1 MQSAQYSK
9 PFRNYAR
16 QIFLIGQVYKE
27 RNAARSDVDDYLLK
41 MKKSIISMSLS
52 YSHISKLKQKVDNL
66 VSWERKYAR
75 FFRTEDGLTEEL
87 KSHLAVLED
96 ELRNEKEEKMRITSE
111 SQEKVQEITES
122 MQEMKDK
129 MKHLHMEKAKR
140 QHRLKI
146 LEQKIT
152 GKVDRDG
159 YFNS

>member
-9 PFRNYAR
+9 PFRDYAK

-27 RNAARSDVDDYLLK
+27 KNAARADVDDYLGK
-41 MKKSIISMSLS
+41 MKKSVISMSLS

-75 FFRTEDGLTEEL
+75 FFRTEDSLAEEL
-87 KSHLAVLED
+87 KSHITALED
-96 ELRNEKEEKMRITSE
+96 ELRNEKEEKMRIISE
-111 SQEKVQEITES
+111 SQEKVQEITGA

-152 GKVDRDG
+152 GKVNRDE
-159 YFNS
+159 YFSS